1 MVSGL
6 DFMPVSRAM
15 KAFEQQLMDVVVL
28 LRLQTRLPV
37 WLLWL
42 GVVLLAYET
51 AQVSWHLIE
60 RPVAVPVLPA
70 ATPVEGVRTGGQ
82 QAYGALIG
90 SRHLFGEQMV
100 APPMPAGLPEVRTD
114 LLLKGVFATGNRHG
128 AAIIQEGSEQH
139 YYVVGDALTDGT
151 FLREVHRDHV
161 VLERGGRLENLALP
175 SNELPSSAP
184 VVPSASAS
192 ASTAQF
198 SNPENG
204 RLLRQYRDI
213 LRNEPQSLM
222 GLLNAVPVREGTKV
236 MGSRISPGQDPTL
249 LGRFGLQAGDVV
261 TSLNGL
267 ALDGQMKGMDVLK
280 SLGSAQQLSITLVR
294 NGQPLSMQYQIGD
307 E

>member
-1 MVSGL
+1 
-6 DFMPVSRAM
+6 M
-15 KAFEQQLMDVVVL
+15 KAFEQQLMDIVVL

-60 RPVAVPVLPA
+60 RPAAVPDIHPA
-70 ATPVEGVRTGGQ
+70 RPAVGVSPAGQ

-90 SRHLFGEQMV
+90 SRHLFGEPMV
-100 APPMPAGLPEVRTD
+100 APAPQVGLPAARTD

-161 VLERGGRLENLALP
+161 VLERGGRRENLALP
-175 SNELPSSAP
+175 LNELPSSAP
-184 VVPSASAS
+184 VAPAVSASAS
-192 ASTAQF
+192 PAQF
-198 SNPENG
+198 SSPENG
-204 RLLRQYRDI
+204 RLLKQYRDI

-222 GLLNAVPVREGTKV
+222 GLLNAVPVREGAKV
-236 MGSRISPGQDPTL
+236 LGSRITPGQDPTL

-261 TSLNGL
+261 TSLNGIM
-267 ALDGQMKGMDVLK
+267 LDGQMKGMEVLK
-280 SLGSAQQLSITLVR
+280 SLGSAQQLSITLTR
-294 NGQPLSMQYQIGD
+294 NGQPVTMQYQVGD